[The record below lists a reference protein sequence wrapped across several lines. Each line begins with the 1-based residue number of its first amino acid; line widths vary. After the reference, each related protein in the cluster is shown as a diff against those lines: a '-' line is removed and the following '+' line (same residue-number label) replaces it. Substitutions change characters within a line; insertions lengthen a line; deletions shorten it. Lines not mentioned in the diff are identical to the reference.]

1 MKAERHALGP
11 VTLDVHDGALA
22 GLATITLADPDR
34 RNTMGPPMF
43 DGLEAAILHLEART
57 GASRFNPL
65 QEAPPTDVVRVIR
78 VRGLGPAFCAG
89 FDLGLLAD
97 DPDPAQ
103 PLLASFLKRLAG
115 CMRRLRAL
123 PAVSMAVVHGPAL
136 AGGCGLVVA
145 CDVAIGC
152 PASRLG
158 YPVHAIGLSPA
169 VSGVMLA
176 ARVGAGATRRMF
188 ESGEI
193 LDGETAHQIGLLQR
207 FAPTADALQ
216 AHADT
221 LVTEL
226 LAKGPRALAAT
237 KRWLQQLDHS
247 IDPKPGADALAASR
261 GGVGSAESRAMLRQV
276 WESRRKS

>member
-1 MKAERHALGP
+1 LKAERHALGP
-11 VTLDVHDGALA
+11 VTLEVHDGALA

-65 QEAPPTDVVRVIR
+65 QEAPPSDVVRVVR
-78 VRGLGPAFCAG
+78 LRGLGSAFCAG

-103 PLLASFLKRLAG
+103 PLLNSFLRRLAG

-123 PAVSMAVVHGPAL
+123 PAVSVAVVQGPAL

-176 ARVGAGATRRMF
+176 ARVGAGAARRM
-188 ESGEI
+188 
-193 LDGETAHQIGLLQR
+193 LLQR
-207 FAPTADALQ
+207 FAPTMDALDT
-216 AHADT
+216 HAET
-221 LVTEL
+221 LVREL
-226 LAKGPRALAAT
+226 LTKGPRALAAT
-237 KRWLQQLDHS
+237 KRWLQQLDQS
-247 IDPKPGADALAASR
+247 IDPGPGADALAASL
-261 GGVGSAESRAMLRQV
+261 GGVGSPESRTMLRQA

>member
-11 VTLDVHDGALA
+11 VTLEVHDGALA
-22 GLATITLADPDR
+22 GLATVTLADPDR

-65 QEAPPTDVVRVIR
+65 QQAPPDDVVRVIR
-78 VRGLGPAFCAG
+78 LRGLGPAFCAG

-97 DPDPAQ
+97 DPDPTQ

-123 PAVSMAVVHGPAL
+123 PAVSVAIVQGPAL

-145 CDVAIGC
+145 CDLAIGC

-176 ARVGAGATRRMF
+176 ARVGAGAARRMF

-193 LDGETAHQIGLLQR
+193 LDGEAAHRIGLLQR
-207 FAPTADALQ
+207 LAPTVESLD
-216 AHADT
+216 AHADG
-221 LVTEL
+221 LVNEL
-226 LAKGPRALAAT
+226 LSKGPRALAAT
-237 KRWLQQLDHS
+237 KRWLQQLDRS
-247 IDPKPGADALAASR
+247 IDPSPASDALAASLR
-261 GGVGSAESRAMLRQV
+261 SVGSPESNAMLRQV

>member
-1 MKAERHALGP
+1 MRAEHHALGP
-11 VTLDVHDGALA
+11 VTLEIHDGPLD

-43 DGLEAAILHLEART
+43 DGLEASILHLEART
-57 GASRFNPL
+57 AASRFHPMH
-65 QEAPPTDVVRVIR
+65 EAPPRDSVRVIR
-78 VRGLGPAFCAG
+78 VRALGPAFCAG

-123 PAVSMAVVHGPAL
+123 PAVSVAEVQGPAL

-145 CDVAIGC
+145 CDLALGC
-152 PASRLG
+152 PESRLG

-169 VSGVMLA
+169 VSGVMLD
-176 ARVGAGATRRMF
+176 ARVGSGTTRHMF

-193 LDGETAHQIGLLQR
+193 LPGQ
-207 FAPTADALQ
+207 Q
-216 AHADT
+216 AHALGLLHQIAPDAASLPS
-221 LVTEL
+221 LVDGMVASL
-226 LAKGPRALAAT
+226 LAKGPHALAAT
-237 KRWLQQLDHS
+237 KRWLQELDRS
-247 IDPKPGADALAASR
+247 IDPAQGGAALAASLS
-261 GGVGSAESRAMLRQV
+261 GVGSAESSGLLRSV
-276 WESRRKS
+276 WSARRKS

>member
-1 MKAERHALGP
+1 LKAERHALGP
-11 VTLDVHDGALA
+11 VTLEVHDGALA
-22 GLATITLADPDR
+22 GLATVTLADPDR

-65 QEAPPTDVVRVIR
+65 QEAPPDDVVRVIR
-78 VRGLGPAFCAG
+78 LRGLGPAFCAG

-97 DPDPAQ
+97 DPDPTQ

-123 PAVSMAVVHGPAL
+123 PAVSVAIVQGPAL

-145 CDVAIGC
+145 CDLAIGC

-176 ARVGAGATRRMF
+176 ARVGAGAARRMF

-193 LDGETAHQIGLLQR
+193 LDGEGAHRIGLLQR
-207 FAPTADALQ
+207 LAPTVESLD
-216 AHADT
+216 AHADG
-221 LVTEL
+221 LVNEL
-226 LAKGPRALAAT
+226 LSKGPRALAAT

-247 IDPKPGADALAASR
+247 IDPAPATDALAASLR
-261 GGVGSAESRAMLRQV
+261 SVGSPESNAMLRQV